1 MVKRNFNEVT
11 GFSLYRGDDTSLF
24 LPTALT
30 QELEEQAHAALIGR
44 SEEEAKG
51 RQAVAAEAEMKKQLQ
66 QGNPVKKKVAKVAAG
81 ARDIEIMTLSA
92 MSDLL
97 DKVFLM
103 DSGQRQ
109 IAKRINDKFEITE
122 NRYRTIPTIRPADIL
137 ALAAQFENMAE
148 PIKQLASEVELMNR
162 LPAKDFQITPILLLG
177 GPGIGKTAFAMALSK
192 TLGVPF
198 KKINGAEPSFALSG
212 SHPTWTKSAPGLVME
227 QLALHDCAAPL
238 FLVDEVDKPS
248 GDRYPL
254 SSALLNLLEPE
265 NATAFQ
271 DEFFQV
277 NLNARH
283 AIWILTAN
291 TTEGVSAPLLSRM
304 NVFNIPSPGI
314 RQRSRII
321 ETELEKLRT
330 RTGADVKAAEGEVM
344 LLAGLANLDLRQITR
359 IVRDGFTA
367 ALGQEQQH
375 LIFDVLGHIRW
386 EASGAGIVTL
396 H

>member
-11 GFSLYRGDDTSLF
+11 GFSLYRGNDTNLL
-24 LPTALT
+24 LPTAVMEKL
-30 QELEEQAHAALIGR
+30 EQAQAALIGR
-44 SEEEAKG
+44 YEEEEK
-51 RQAVAAEAEMKKQLQ
+51 RKQAVADEAQKKKQMQ
-66 QGNPVKKKVAKVAAG
+66 QANSFEKVAKVKPG
-81 ARDIEIMTLSA
+81 ARDIEILTPSA

-97 DKVFLM
+97 DNVFRM
-103 DSGQRQ
+103 DSVQKQ
-109 IAKRINDKFEITE
+109 TAKRISDKFDSTE
-122 NRYRTIPTIRPADIL
+122 TWYRTIPAIKSADIL

-162 LPAKDFQITPILLLG
+162 LPGKDFQITPILLLG

-192 TLGVPF
+192 ILGVPF
-198 KKINGAEPSFALSG
+198 KKISGAEPSFALSG
-212 SHPTWTKSAPGLVME
+212 SHPTWTKSAPGIVME

-254 SSALLNLLEPE
+254 STALLNLLEPE

-271 DEFFQV
+271 DDFFQV
-277 NLNARH
+277 TLNARH

-291 TTEGVSAPLLSRM
+291 TTEGVGAPLLSRM
-304 NVFNIPSPGI
+304 NVFNIPSPGVQ
-314 RQRSRII
+314 QRSRII
-321 ETELEKLRT
+321 EAELKKLRT
-330 RTGADVKAAEGEVM
+330 RTGADVKAAAGEVS

-367 ALGQEQQH
+367 ALGQQQQH
-375 LIFDVLGHIRW
+375 LIFDVLEHIHW
-386 EASGAGIVTL
+386 EPSGTGNVTL